1 MSRLAAI
8 LKSLVHPDDA
18 TRVSET
24 ARQGFA
30 TGESFSNRYR
40 LRRADG
46 MYRWM
51 EGRAEPLRNQSGE
64 IAQWYAIS
72 VDIDDEM
79 RAQEALRNR
88 EQELSQL
95 VDMVPVHIR
104 RMTPAGEPI
113 FFNKRLIDFFGLGE
127 LADLDKPGM
136 SRLAAAIQ
144 TLVHPDDAN
153 RLLETARHSFASG
166 EPFSMRYRMRRADGV
181 YRWVDGRGE
190 PLRDQTGAILQ
201 WYVISI
207 DIDDEMR
214 AQEALRERERELSQ
228 LVDMVPSLLW
238 RLSPEGEPTFFSKRL
253 IEFCGLDVG
262 DFDKPDTTRLAA
274 ALATMFHPDDTS
286 QAGRSAQPLACHRR
300 ELCPEV
306 SPASCRWHLPL
317 DVGPR

>member
-1 MSRLAAI
+1 
-8 LKSLVHPDDA
+8 
-18 TRVSET
+18 
-24 ARQGFA
+24 
-30 TGESFSNRYR
+30 
-40 LRRADG
+40 
-46 MYRWM
+46 
-51 EGRAEPLRNQSGE
+51 
-64 IAQWYAIS
+64 
-72 VDIDDEM
+72 
-79 RAQEALRNR
+79 
-88 EQELSQL
+88 
-95 VDMVPVHIR
+95 
-104 RMTPAGEPI
+104 
-113 FFNKRLIDFFGLGE
+113 
-127 LADLDKPGM
+127 M

-153 RLLETARHSFASG
+153 RLLETARHSFATG

-262 DFDKPDTTRLAA
+262 DFDKPGTSRLAA
-274 ALATMFHPDDTS
+274 ALATMFHPDDKARLEEALSRSLVTGES
-286 QAGRSAQPLACHRR
+286 FALKYRLRRADGIYRWMSGRAEPLRDESGHIVQWYGLSHDIDDQVRVEEALR
-300 ELCPEV
+300 ERERFLWQLVETL
-306 SPASCRWHLPL
+306 PAMIDCAAPNGEPIYRSRQLREFLGYELEELGRDRKVPL
-317 DVGPR
+317 DRHPRRRRSS